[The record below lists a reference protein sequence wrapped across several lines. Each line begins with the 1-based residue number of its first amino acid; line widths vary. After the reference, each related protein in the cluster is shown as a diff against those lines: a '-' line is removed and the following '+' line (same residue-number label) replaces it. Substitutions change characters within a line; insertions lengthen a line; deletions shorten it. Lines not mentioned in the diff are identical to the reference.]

1 MTENNLKLNR
11 EYKDALFK
19 FIFGNESRKEYTLSL
34 FNALNGTCYDDPR
47 EVKLVTLE
55 DVLFIS
61 IKNDVA
67 FIMSDTLNLYEQQ
80 STWNP
85 NMPLRLLSYL
95 TKEYEKYVN

>member
-1 MTENNLKLNR
+1 MMTENNLKLNR

-67 FIMSDTLNLYEQQ
+67 F
-80 STWNP
+80 
-85 NMPLRLLSYL
+85 
-95 TKEYEKYVN
+95 